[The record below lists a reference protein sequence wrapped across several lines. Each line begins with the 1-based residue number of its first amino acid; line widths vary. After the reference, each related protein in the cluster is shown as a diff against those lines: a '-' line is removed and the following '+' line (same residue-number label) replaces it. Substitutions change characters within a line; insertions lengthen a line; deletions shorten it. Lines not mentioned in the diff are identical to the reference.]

1 MTSSASHE
9 AINNEI
15 DALYWQ
21 LRLTYSRLRLVLGVT
36 GFALIACAIHILIS
50 ILDRAHFGT
59 IAFQAL
65 LLSGLILLSL
75 ILFRRIVYIR
85 GYFE

>member
-9 AINNEI
+9 TINSEI

-21 LRLTYSRLRLVLGVT
+21 LRMTYSRLRIVT
-36 GFALIACAIHILIS
+36 GITHV
-50 ILDRAHFGT
+50 
-59 IAFQAL
+59 AL
-65 LLSGLILLSL
+65 LACVIHMLVSIVERAYFSTIVLQGLILLGLILLSF